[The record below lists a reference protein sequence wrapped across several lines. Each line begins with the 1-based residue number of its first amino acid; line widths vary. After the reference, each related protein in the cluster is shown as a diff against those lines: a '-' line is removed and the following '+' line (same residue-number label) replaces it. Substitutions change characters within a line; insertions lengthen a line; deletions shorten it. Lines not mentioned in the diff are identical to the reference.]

1 VLDYDL
7 EAAHYDRTRGGAERA
22 RAAAGA
28 VLELVPAG
36 CAVLVDVACGT
47 GIVSE
52 LLRAPGRTVLGV
64 DRSAGMLA
72 LARPRLAGGGDAG
85 CGSPGGGG
93 VARGDATRLP
103 VASGSVDAVTFMW
116 LLHLVDAATVAA
128 AIAEAARVLRPGG
141 VLVTTVDK
149 NSAQFQTGSDV
160 GAILRA
166 AQRELAPAASDAE
179 ERVRELAAAAG
190 LEPAGTAGYVGHGQ
204 GKSPREWVRRVR
216 EEIKWL
222 RNADP
227 ARVDELCRALE
238 ALPEQDAPRADPEYR
253 LAGFRLPGR

>member
-1 VLDYDL
+1 MLDYDL

-47 GIVSE
+47 GIVSS
-52 LLRAPGRTVLGV
+52 LLKAPGRTVVGV

-72 LARPRLAGGGDAG
+72 LARPRLAGGG
-85 CGSPGGGG
+85 GG

-103 VASGSVDAVTFMW
+103 VASRSVDAVTFMW

-141 VLVTTVDK
+141 ILVTTVDK
-149 NSAQFQTGSDV
+149 NSAQFLTGSDV
-160 GAILRA
+160 GAVLQA

-222 RNADP
+222 RNAEP
-227 ARVDELCRALE
+227 ARVEEICRALE
-238 ALPEQDAPRADPEYR
+238 ALPEQDAPRADPQYR
-253 LAGFRLPGR
+253 LASFRLPEG

>member
-1 VLDYDL
+1 MLDYDL
-7 EAAHYDRTRGGAERA
+7 EAAHYDQTRGGVERA

-28 VLELVPAG
+28 VLELVPAS

-52 LLRAPGRTVLGV
+52 LLSAPGRTVVGV

-72 LARPRLAGGGDAG
+72 LARPRLAGGGGAAH
-85 CGSPGGGG
+85 GG

-116 LLHLVDAATVAA
+116 LLHLVNEATVAE
-128 AIAEAARVLRPGG
+128 AITDAARVLRPGG
-141 VLVTTVDK
+141 VMVTTVDK
-149 NSAQFQTGSDV
+149 NSAQFQTDSDV
-160 GAILRA
+160 GVILQA

-179 ERVRELAAAAG
+179 ERIRELAASAG
-190 LEPAGTAGYVGHGQ
+190 LEPAGTAGYIGHGQ

-222 RNADP
+222 RNAEP
-227 ARVDELCRALE
+227 ARVEEICRALE
-238 ALPEQDAPRADPEYR
+238 ALPEQDAPRADPQYR
-253 LAGFRLPGR
+253 LASFRLPEG

>member
-52 LLRAPGRTVLGV
+52 LLRAPVRTVVGV

-128 AIAEAARVLRPGG
+128 AIAEAARVLAPGG
-141 VLVTTVDK
+141 TLLVVDFAAHEREELRTTDAHIRLGFEDEVMAGWFA
-149 NSAQFQTGSDV
+149 SAGLKIDHVEHLEGGELTVTLWRGV
-160 GAILRA
+160 KAAIRQRRA
-166 AQRELAPAASDAE
+166 A
-179 ERVRELAAAAG
+179 
-190 LEPAGTAGYVGHGQ
+190 
-204 GKSPREWVRRVR
+204 
-216 EEIKWL
+216 
-222 RNADP
+222 
-227 ARVDELCRALE
+227 
-238 ALPEQDAPRADPEYR
+238 
-253 LAGFRLPGR
+253 